1 MAGIQAL
8 TKLTYGKEATPNT
21 PVAPTRY
28 FYGEGTAVLL
38 EDRAFE
44 LHADEH
50 RARRSEIGRAP
61 TQTTED
67 VELAIRSVA
76 GVSWDDLVWPLSAL
90 NGTAT
95 GTGAGADK
103 SWAQTPSMTG
113 SNSPKTYSI
122 DYGDDVQGW
131 RVQGAAW
138 TEFTIE
144 SGIGQLTQLSGKLIG
159 QRSIKTAMASPAG
172 NATPKIPGGLWTLKT
187 ASTFAGLPGASVLGS
202 LLTRHKLTIR
212 TGLLWEHFQDG
223 NLFGSGFQ
231 ETVIGGD
238 LELTLQATA
247 TAVSSFYDLYTA
259 GTMIYVRLRAQGG
272 ALGGSFYSAQWD
284 LPIVLP
290 EARMID
296 SHDRGV
302 NIYKISAKLADDG
315 TNPPITPLVVNDIAA
330 LP

>member
-1 MAGIQAL
+1 VSGIQAF

-21 PVAPTRY
+21 AVAPTRY
-28 FYGEGTAVLL
+28 FYAEGTAVLL
-38 EDRAFE
+38 EDRGFE

-61 TQTTED
+61 TQVTED

-76 GVSWDDLVWPLSAL
+76 GVSWSDLVWPLSAL

-95 GTGAGADK
+95 GVGGAADK
-103 SWAQTPSMTG
+103 TWTQTPSMTA

-122 DYGDDVQGW
+122 DYGDDTQGW

-144 SGIGQLTQLSGKLIG
+144 SGIGQLTQLSGKLVG
-159 QRSIKTAMASPAG
+159 QRSIKNAMASPAG
-172 NATPKIPGGLWTLKT
+172 NATPKIPGGLWTLKQ
-187 ASTFAGLPGASVLGS
+187 ASTFAGLPGASVLGG
-202 LLTRHKLTIR
+202 LMVRHRLTVR

-223 NLFGSGFQ
+223 NLYGSGFQ

-238 LELTLQATA
+238 LELTIQSTA
-247 TAVSSFYDLYTA
+247 TAVSAFYDQYTA
-259 GTMIYVRLRAQGG
+259 GTLIYVRLKATGG
-272 ALGGSFYSAQWD
+272 ALGGSNYSAQWD

-296 SHDRGV
+296 SHDKGV
-302 NIYKISAKLADDG
+302 NIYKISAQLADDG
-315 TNPPITPLVVNDIAA
+315 TNPPISPVVVNDIAA